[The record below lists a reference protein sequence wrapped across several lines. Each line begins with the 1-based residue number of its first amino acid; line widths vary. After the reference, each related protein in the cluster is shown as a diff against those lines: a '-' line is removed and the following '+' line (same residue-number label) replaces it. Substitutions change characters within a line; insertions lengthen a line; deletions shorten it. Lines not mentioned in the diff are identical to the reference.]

1 MVFRLVDTS
10 DLIVDTPGH
19 QHNRNDRNISTVI
32 KLYKKKM
39 IHFVSNSKC
48 FRTLKGIKQHKWSI
62 TRFLPLF
69 SRSVEGQASHFRGT
83 VRARTFPL

>member
-1 MVFRLVDTS
+1 MGFRLVDTS

-32 KLYKKKM
+32 KLYKKM

-48 FRTLKGIKQHKWSI
+48 FRTLKGIKQHEWSI
-62 TRFLPLF
+62 TRFLTI
-69 SRSVEGQASHFRGT
+69 SKTSI
-83 VRARTFPL
+83 